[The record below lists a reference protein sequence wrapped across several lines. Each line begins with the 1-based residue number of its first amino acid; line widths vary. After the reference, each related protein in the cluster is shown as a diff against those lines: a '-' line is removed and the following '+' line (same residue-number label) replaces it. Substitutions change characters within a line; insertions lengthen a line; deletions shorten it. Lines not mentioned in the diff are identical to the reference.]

1 MEQVEHHLHGSVLK
15 PENFAELL
23 VNVCEPSGK
32 HQHRVWMWRG
42 QSDIDW
48 RLDSSAYR
56 RLENSTGYQAS
67 DLNKAMINYEKT
79 LLQHATH
86 RGYRY
91 ENGKELSD
99 FELLAKLQHHGAAT
113 RLVDFTRNAL
123 IGIWF
128 ACCENAEKS
137 GLLVAFDTWYLE
149 GYEKELEVR
158 TYEEIVEDF
167 RDDPITWESPGVS
180 ARIAAQHSQFIYS
193 KVMKSPSGSL
203 AFPSDKRAYRKF
215 ELSPEL
221 KEEALQVLF
230 EVFDINKSNIF
241 PDIDGFAQSNSVSE
255 DIGRMHRW

>member
-1 MEQVEHHLHGSVLK
+1 
-15 PENFAELL
+15 
-23 VNVCEPSGK
+23 
-32 HQHRVWMWRG
+32 MWRG

-56 RLENSTGYQAS
+56 RLQGSTGYQSA
-67 DLNKAMINYEKT
+67 DPNKAMIRYEKT

-128 ACCENAEKS
+128 ACSENAQKS

-158 TYEEIVEDF
+158 TYEEIVDDF
-167 RDDPITWESPGVS
+167 RNDPITWESPGVS
-180 ARIAAQHSQFIYS
+180 
-193 KVMKSPSGSL
+193 
-203 AFPSDKRAYRKF
+203 
-215 ELSPEL
+215 
-221 KEEALQVLF
+221 
-230 EVFDINKSNIF
+230 
-241 PDIDGFAQSNSVSE
+241 
-255 DIGRMHRW
+255 

>member
-1 MEQVEHHLHGSVLK
+1 
-15 PENFAELL
+15 
-23 VNVCEPSGK
+23 
-32 HQHRVWMWRG
+32 MWRG

-56 RLENSTGYQAS
+56 RLQGSTGYQSA
-67 DLNKAMINYEKT
+67 DPNKAMIRYEKT
-79 LLQHATH
+79 LLQLATH

-128 ACCENAEKS
+128 ACSENAQKS

-158 TYEEIVEDF
+158 TYEEIVDDF
-167 RDDPITWESPGVS
+167 RNDPITWESPGVS
-180 ARIAAQHSQFIYS
+180 ARIAAQHSQFMYS
-193 KVMKSPSGSL
+193 KVMQSPSGSL
-203 AFPSDKRAYRKF
+203 AFPSDERAYRKF
-215 ELSPEL
+215 ELTPEL

-241 PDIDGFAQSNSVSE
+241 PDMDGFAQANSVSE
-255 DIGRMHRW
+255 DISRMHRW

>member
-1 MEQVEHHLHGSVLK
+1 MEQVEHYLHGSVLK
-15 PENFAELL
+15 PESFSELL
-23 VNVCEPSGK
+23 TNVCEPSGK

-56 RLENSTGYQAS
+56 RLQISTGIRPS
-67 DLNKAMINYEKT
+67 DSNMAMIRYEKT

-128 ACCENAEKS
+128 ACSENAQKS

-149 GYEKELEVR
+149 GHEKELEVR
-158 TYEEIVEDF
+158 TYEEIVDDF

-180 ARIAAQHSQFIYS
+180 ARIAAQHSQFMYS
-193 KVMKSPSGSL
+193 KVMQSPSGSL

-215 ELSPEL
+215 ELTPEL
-221 KEEALQVLF
+221 KEDALQVLF

-241 PDIDGFAQSNSVSE
+241 PDMDGFAQANSVSE

>member
-1 MEQVEHHLHGSVLK
+1 MKQVEHHLHGSVLK
-15 PENFAELL
+15 PESFSELL
-23 VNVCEPSGK
+23 ANVCEPSGE

-56 RLENSTGYQAS
+56 RLKNSSGYKPS
-67 DLNKAMINYEKT
+67 DPNQAMISYEKT

-128 ACCENAEKS
+128 ACSENAQKS

-149 GYEKELEVR
+149 GYEKELEIR
-158 TYEEIVEDF
+158 TYGEIVDDF
-167 RDDPITWESPGVS
+167 RDDPITWESPSVS
-180 ARIAAQHSQFIYS
+180 ARITAQHSQFIYS
-193 KVMKSPSGSL
+193 KVMQCSSGSL
-203 AFPSDKRAYRKF
+203 AFPSDESAYRKF
-215 ELSPEL
+215 ELTPEL
-221 KEEALQVLF
+221 KEEALAVLF

-241 PDIDGFAQSNSVSE
+241 PDLDGFAQANSVLE
-255 DIGRMHRW
+255 DTHRMHRW